1 MVRFVSACDEQGRFF
16 LVVMCI
22 RLVWLWWRGGGGCS
36 SLVVLW
42 GFLSCC
48 SRVLLSNCG
57 GVGSSCKTYGGV
69 SVGLGLALSCDGE
82 LSDPLELLQE
92 NQVSS

>member
-1 MVRFVSACDEQGRFF
+1 MLFSSCDVHKAS
-16 LVVMCI
+16 LVVVAG
-22 RLVWLWWRGGGGCS
+22 RGGCS